1 VAGAAV
7 GIGVAD
13 AAGDGLG
20 EGVRAAAG
28 LLALVLALA
37 LALAE
42 GLPVPGEVLD
52 VGGIDPAGEN
62 EDGAADGL
70 DPEHAAEA
78 NRTMM
83 PQPMTV
89 SIFGAFE
96 LITGISGYAH

>member
-1 VAGAAV
+1 V
-7 GIGVAD
+7 GTGVAD

-20 EGVRAAAG
+20 EGAGAAAG
-28 LLALVLALA
+28 LLELALVLAR
-37 LALAE
+37 AE
-42 GLPVPGEVLD
+42 GLPALGEVLD

-89 SIFGAFE
+89 SIFGALE
-96 LITGISGYAH
+96 LITGITGYAH

>member
-1 VAGAAV
+1 V

-13 AAGDGLG
+13 AGDGLG
-20 EGVRAAAG
+20 EGVGAAAG
-28 LLALVLALA
+28 LLAPVA
-37 LALAE
+37 ALAE
-42 GLPVPGEVLD
+42 GLTALGEVLE

-89 SIFGAFE
+89 SIFGALE
-96 LITGISGYAH
+96 LITGITGYAH